1 MESVAELEIDLP
13 WVVPMEA
20 TEGLAVVEVDSAVG
34 HVQDI
39 QRCRKS
45 LAKIFTDREIE
56 GCVLRQVVPW
66 VWLPWEGIAEARA
79 VVEVGGSKR
88 TPRKRDFATDVE
100 SISLVVIEREEV
112 ARGRKIRQA
121 ARDR

>member
-1 MESVAELEIDLP
+1 MESVAELEIDFP

-39 QRCRKS
+39 QRCGES
-45 LAKIFTDREIE
+45 LAKILTDREIE

-66 VWLPWEGIAEARA
+66 IWLPRKGIAEARA
-79 VVEVGGSKR
+79 VVDVGGSER
-88 TPRKRDFATDVE
+88 TPGNTDVAAKIE
-100 SISLVVIEREEV
+100 SVSLVVIERKEV
-112 ARGRKIRQA
+112 GRGRKIR
-121 ARDR
+121 